1 MAPKRLKRLRQLGGE
16 GGPVVYVADT
26 PRARLLGLAGLK
38 EMPYPSALLIL
49 GCSSVHTFGMRF
61 PIDVLFLDEHR
72 EVIGERRGLGPC
84 RIAWQRGAKAALEFP
99 SSYAEEPTSP
109 ASR

>member
-1 MAPKRLKRLRQLGGE
+1 M
-16 GGPVVYVADT
+16 YVAAGL
-26 PRARLLGLAGLK
+26 RARLLGLAGLR
-38 EMPYPSALLIL
+38 EVPYPSALLIL
-49 GCSSVHTFGMRF
+49 RCSSVHTFGMRF

-84 RIAWQRGAKAALEFP
+84 RIARQRGARAALEFP
-99 SSYAEEPTSP
+99 SSYADEPTSP